1 MIGISMDKIF
11 VTGAVELS
19 QVLHF
24 EMRAEMN
31 EHAILKLDGLMNN
44 ISDESR
50 CDLIGKKMSLFF
62 EEDEVNIPV
71 FTGIIQES
79 RLIFKGE
86 ECHIKLKC
94 ISSSYEFD
102 KDKKC
107 NFYQNTH
114 MTYRQML
121 DLVSGKGRNILFTC
135 GSGLEINT
143 PLLQYEETDWEFC
156 KRIASQFGSVV
167 IPEITGEYPQ
177 ISVGVIGGK
186 QYQIEDT
193 NDYKCQMEWGD
204 YRKKRLLYQCNS
216 KDFCIYT
223 VSGSLNYMLGDKV
236 WFKDSKKIVTS
247 KHVSF
252 KNGLIQVE
260 YKLGSEAA
268 AGMKP
273 YYNHRICG
281 LCLKGTVKWT
291 SKEKIK
297 INLDL
302 ERKKEPFD
310 EELFEFEYVPVS
322 GNIMYAMP
330 EKGTRVQL
338 YFSNEKENSGIVIG
352 SVNEKIDYPESSE
365 KTFQTKEG
373 KRLDFQSAQMGLSS
387 EISQISMALS
397 DRLGINMFT
406 QKDICINAKNSIKVQ
421 TGGNVTMDTPLGYHF
436 ENKKSGDCIDLS
448 GNEMRMTTEKAVIS
462 GLPHKLGHKPEQ
474 GCKDFGI
481 SNSYQYATNI
491 MAGIPQGMAESAVSS
506 AILGGLPS
514 FQNPSKEHQVSDLI
528 FLGRNS

>member
-1 MIGISMDKIF
+1 MLIGVSMDKIF
-11 VTGAVELS
+11 VTGAVELN
-19 QVLHF
+19 QVLNF
-24 EMRAEMN
+24 EMTAEMN
-31 EHAILKLDGLMNN
+31 EHAILKLEGLMNN
-44 ISDESR
+44 ITDESHS
-50 CDLIGKKMSLFF
+50 DLIGKKMSLIC
-62 EEDEVNIPV
+62 EEEGVNIPV
-71 FTGIIQES
+71 FTGIIQET
-79 RLIFKGE
+79 RLVFKGE
-86 ECHIKLKC
+86 ECYIKLKC

-102 KDKKC
+102 QNKKC
-107 NFYQNTH
+107 YFYQNKH

-135 GSGLEINT
+135 GSGLELNT

-186 QYQIEDT
+186 QYQLEDT
-193 NDYKCQMEWGD
+193 NNYKCQMEWGE
-204 YRKKRLLYQCNS
+204 YRKKRLLFQCNPE
-216 KDFCIYT
+216 DFCIYT

-236 WFKDSKKIVTS
+236 WFKDSKKIVIS

-260 YKLGSEAA
+260 YKLGSEAV
-268 AGMKP
+268 AGIKP
-273 YYNHRICG
+273 FYNHRICG
-281 LCLKGTVKWT
+281 LCLGGTVKWT

-297 INLDL
+297 VKLDL
-302 ERKKEPFD
+302 DQNKNPLD
-310 EELFEFEYVPVS
+310 EELFAFEYVPIS
-322 GNIMYAMP
+322 GNIMYTMP
-330 EKGTRVQL
+330 EKGTKVQL

-352 SVNEKIDYPESSE
+352 SVNEKIDYPEASV
-365 KTFQTKEG
+365 KIFQTKEG
-373 KRLDFQSAQMGLSS
+373 KRLDIQSTQIELTS
-387 EISQISMALS
+387 EVSQISMALS
-397 DRLGINMFT
+397 DQLGINLFS
-406 QKDICINAKNSIKVQ
+406 QKDIFINANDSIKIR
-421 TGGNVTMDTPLGYHF
+421 TGGNVTMDTPMGYHF

-474 GCKDFGI
+474 ACKDFGI

-491 MAGIPQGMAESAVSS
+491 MAGIPQGIAESTVSS

-514 FQNPSKEHQVSDLI
+514 FQNPNKEHQVSDLI
-528 FLGRNS
+528 FLGRN

>member
-1 MIGISMDKIF
+1 MVGISMDKIF
-11 VTGAVELS
+11 VTGAVDLN
-19 QVLHF
+19 QVLNF
-24 EMRAEMN
+24 EMNAEMN
-31 EHAILKLDGLMNN
+31 EHAILKLEGLMDN
-44 ISDESR
+44 ITDESHS
-50 CDLIGKKMSLFF
+50 DLIGKKMSLIC
-62 EEDEVNIPV
+62 EEEGVKIPV
-71 FTGIIQES
+71 FTGIIRES
-79 RLIFKGE
+79 RFIFKGE
-86 ECHIKLKC
+86 ECRIKLKC

-102 KDKKC
+102 KNKKC
-107 NFYQNTH
+107 YFYQNKH
-114 MTYRQML
+114 MTYRQMF

-186 QYQIEDT
+186 QYRLEDT
-193 NDYKCQMEWGD
+193 NDYKCQMEWGEF
-204 YRKKRLLYQCNS
+204 RKKKLLYECNYE
-216 KDFCIYT
+216 DFRIYT
-223 VSGSLNYMLGDKV
+223 VTGSLSYMLGDKV
-236 WFKDSKKIVTS
+236 WFKDSKKTVTS

-260 YKLGSEAA
+260 YKLGSEAV

-273 YYNHRICG
+273 FYNHRICG
-281 LCLKGTVKWT
+281 LCLGGTVKWT

-297 INLDL
+297 VKLDL
-302 ERKKEPFD
+302 DQNKNPLD
-310 EELFEFEYVPVS
+310 EELFAFEYVPVS

-352 SVNEKIDYPESSE
+352 SVNEKIDYPEASE

-373 KRLDFQSAQMGLSS
+373 KRLDIQSAQMELTS
-387 EISQISMALS
+387 EVSQISMALS
-397 DRLGINMFT
+397 DQLGINLFS
-406 QKDICINAKNSIKVQ
+406 QKDIFINANDSIKIR

-474 GCKDFGI
+474 ACKDFGI

-491 MAGIPQGMAESAVSS
+491 MAGIPQGIAESAVSS

-528 FLGRNS
+528 FLGRN